1 MGPPIG
7 KFVVRYGLTYS
18 PDCRSG
24 LTYTPDY
31 KSGGTGIIGLQIWWN
46 WIRWNWGWKTI
57 SGNAMN
63 HHLRRDNHLMWF
75 IWWRDESFKTCES
88 FDDVMNHL
96 RRDESR
102 LYVVYYVCLLYL
114 FRHRSIYSF
123 LIEVY
128 LHLPLK
134 YIFLWHRSITS
145 IAEAAH
151 CHVL

>member
-46 WIRWNWGWKTI
+46 WIRWNWGWETI
-57 SGNAMN
+57 SGNAMKHLRRKSLKTWN
-63 HHLRRDNHLMWF
+63 HHLRRD
-75 IWWRDESFKTCES
+75 ES

-96 RRDESR
+96 RRDKSR

-114 FRHRSIYSF
+114 FRHRSIYSCYICSA
-123 LIEVY
+123 IEVY
-128 LHLPLK
+128 IHSWLK
-134 YIFLWHRSITS
+134 YIFICHRSIYS
-145 IAEAAH
+145 FGIE
-151 CHVL
+151 V